1 MQSISPRFSLQTVR
15 DRPLWVLQDLP
26 LDEVPCKSGAWTVAR
41 GLTVSLTLNL
51 GYPPLPGKLRASLQQ
66 SLDQSGLAAQHQQP
80 TSGSLPLRLHTSSP
94 KVLLGKSCVL
104 LEKEWVYWGSVCGGG
119 GTALGLSVPLCA
131 LPFPPCSPRS
141 SILTTCGSITKPN
154 PFSPLLLKY
163 TEPQSA
169 FLISCQL
176 IHQLSQTF
184 YADEEE
190 PEKNPGRQYL
200 LYTWK
205 SNAAFCVLR
214 VQIINKKN
222 ISSLS
227 EFGNSMKNILT

>member
-176 IHQLSQTF
+176 IHQLSQTISMPMRKNQKKTQEDNIC
-184 YADEEE
+184 YIH
-190 PEKNPGRQYL
+190 EKVMLP
-200 LYTWK
+200 
-205 SNAAFCVLR
+205 FVC
-214 VQIINKKN
+214 
-222 ISSLS
+222 
-227 EFGNSMKNILT
+227 

>member
-1 MQSISPRFSLQTVR
+1 MQSISPRFSLQTVG

-26 LDEVPCKSGAWTVAR
+26 LDEVPCKSGTWTVVR

-66 SLDQSGLAAQHQQP
+66 SLHQSGLAAQHQQP

-94 KVLLGKSCVL
+94 KLLFGKTCVL

-119 GTALGLSVPLCA
+119 CTALGLSVPLCA
-131 LPFPPCSPRS
+131 LPFLPCPPRS
-141 SILTTCGSITKPN
+141 SILTICGNITESN

-176 IHQLSQTF
+176 THQLSQTISM
-184 YADEEE
+184 
-190 PEKNPGRQYL
+190 PMRKNQKKNPGRQYL
-200 LYTWK
+200 LYT
-205 SNAAFCVLR
+205 
-214 VQIINKKN
+214 
-222 ISSLS
+222 
-227 EFGNSMKNILT
+227 